1 MKDTNTWRLNNMI
14 LNNQEVTKE
23 IKEKLQNTEANDSV
37 NMVTQ
42 TYDVSLNHFVIE
54 FLKNWS
60 EFAQNWLGIFI
71 NIFNE

>member
-1 MKDTNTWRLNNMI
+1 MKDTNTWSLNNMI

-42 TYDVSLNHFVIE
+42 TYE
-54 FLKNWS
+54 T
-60 EFAQNWLGIFI
+60 QQC
-71 NIFNE
+71 